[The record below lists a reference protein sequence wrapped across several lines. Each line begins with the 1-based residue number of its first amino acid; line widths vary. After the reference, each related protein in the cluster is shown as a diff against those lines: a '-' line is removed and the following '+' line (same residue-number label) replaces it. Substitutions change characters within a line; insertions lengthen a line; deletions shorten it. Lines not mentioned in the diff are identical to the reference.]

1 MRPERSAAP
10 AVASRPMHVEPL
22 AALVVVACA
31 LAWSSFDLLRKL
43 LLERVEPLPLVFALT
58 ALQVPAFAAWS
69 WLAGAEGPA
78 AGYLGPA
85 GLSVALNV
93 VSNLLFVTAI
103 KVSPLSLTIPL
114 LSFTP
119 VFATVLAVPL
129 LGEVPNPWEATGI
142 ALVVVGAL
150 GLHMA
155 PGRGPN
161 PLELA
166 RAFLRERGSVMM
178 AGVAL
183 MWSVTPPLDKM
194 AIARS
199 SPAVHGLVLSA
210 GVAAGLG
217 AILAARGG
225 LPSLRALGGRPAL
238 FVVAAVASAGALAL
252 QLVALR
258 MVFVSLV
265 ETVKRGLGNAGAAAA
280 GAWVLGERVGR
291 WQWGAV
297 ALMGAGVALILL
309 L

>member
-1 MRPERSAAP
+1 MAF
-10 AVASRPMHVEPL
+10 EPL

-43 LLERVEPLPLVFALT
+43 LLERVDPLPLVFALT
-58 ALQVPAFAAWS
+58 AFQVPVFAAWT
-69 WLAGAEGPA
+69 WIAGAPGPA
-78 AGYLGPA
+78 AGYLPPA

-93 VSNLLFVTAI
+93 VSNALFVIAI

-119 VFATVLAVPL
+119 VFTTLLAVPM
-129 LGEVPNPWEATGI
+129 LGEVPGPWDLVGI

-155 PGRGPN
+155 PGRGAN
-161 PLELA
+161 PLDLA

-178 AGVAL
+178 AAVAL
-183 MWSVTPPLDKM
+183 MWSVTPPLDKL
-194 AIARS
+194 AIAHS
-199 SPAVHGLVLSA
+199 SPAFHGLVLSA

-217 AILAARGG
+217 AILAVRGDLG
-225 LPSLRALGGRPAL
+225 SLRALGSRPAL
-238 FVVAAVASAGALAL
+238 FAVAVAASAGALAL
-252 QLVALR
+252 QLVAIK

-265 ETVKRGLGNAGAAAA
+265 ETVKRGLGNAGAVAA
-280 GAWVLGERVGR
+280 GAWILDEDVGR

-297 ALMGAGVALILL
+297 VVMGAGVALILL